1 MGLRIVMIFLTGVG
15 IKEIL
20 SNQEVIGLLKSNAK
34 TVWLPSTDV
43 ALYIKKAIFLK
54 LLTSLMENSPL
65 LNYLLLL
72 IIYLKHE
79 KKACKFEFFLTF
91 LTPKLRSIT

>member
-1 MGLRIVMIFLTGVG
+1 MGLRIVMLFLTGVG

-43 ALYIKKAIFLK
+43 ALYIEKAIFLK
-54 LLTSLMENSPL
+54 LLTSILMENSPL

-72 IIYLKHE
+72 LIYLEH
-79 KKACKFEFFLTF
+79 
-91 LTPKLRSIT
+91 